1 MNYTP
6 PPPENQIKWY
16 YKRMP
21 RKYTDEEYAKIL
33 PKKQVGT
40 AVIFLNA
47 NGEILIVKPNYRDG
61 WLVPGGATDENESP
75 LHCAIREVKE
85 EIGLDIPEIKLVG
98 IYYKHKREPFTDSLR
113 FIYYG
118 GILTDHQIAKIKLQS
133 EELDEYIFTPLEK
146 ALPLLSPSL
155 QKSIPACLEA
165 IKNNTVAYIE

>member
-98 IYYKHKREPFTDSLR
+98 IYAEISSFCICTMGSAVTEPPFNNEPARSSKREC
-113 FIYYG
+113 
-118 GILTDHQIAKIKLQS
+118 K
-133 EELDEYIFTPLEK
+133 
-146 ALPLLSPSL
+146 
-155 QKSIPACLEA
+155 
-165 IKNNTVAYIE
+165 